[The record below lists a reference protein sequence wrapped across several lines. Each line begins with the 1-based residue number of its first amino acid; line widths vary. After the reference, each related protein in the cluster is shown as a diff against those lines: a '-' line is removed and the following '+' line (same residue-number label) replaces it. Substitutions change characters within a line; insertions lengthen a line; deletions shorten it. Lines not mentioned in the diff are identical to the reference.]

1 MCRKNLLEYKPPKM
15 IIFNYSRIV
24 YLNALNMYLFP
35 DVETKRW
42 NFELSEHDKLV
53 AALAPLR
60 PAVCISPLPS
70 FVRRVS
76 SRLLLC
82 GHIVLFIHQPYT
94 KTLYI

>member
-1 MCRKNLLEYKPPKM
+1 
-15 IIFNYSRIV
+15 
-24 YLNALNMYLFP
+24 MYLFP